1 MLIKQIRKEQDLAF
15 AIASVEDQKRAE
27 EIKYNKLLVTVP
39 GFTFFCYYR
48 KLASQKEGKAMDEK
62 EKGKAK
68 DWMLDVEPDQDGEN
82 VISIR

>member
-1 MLIKQIRKEQDLAF
+1 
-15 AIASVEDQKRAE
+15 
-27 EIKYNKLLVTVP
+27 
-39 GFTFFCYYR
+39 
-48 KLASQKEGKAMDEK
+48 MDEK